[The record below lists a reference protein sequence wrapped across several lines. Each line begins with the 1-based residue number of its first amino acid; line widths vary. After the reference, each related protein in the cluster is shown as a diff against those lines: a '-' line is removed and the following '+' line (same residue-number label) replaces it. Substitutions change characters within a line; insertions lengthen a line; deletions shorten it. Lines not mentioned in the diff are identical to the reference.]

1 MRYAIAALAA
11 AGIMTLGAP
20 GQASAFVISLGGTLV
35 PNEGLTTSQPGAFTI
50 SFNDGLLP
58 SAYQGGAVVS
68 GTDNPATHI
77 QPTGDDSSYFTV
89 GSSNPGPGV
98 LTLPG
103 LANYFGLHWGTMDA
117 YNSLTFSRDGV
128 ALFTLTGDQFGTTR
142 DDYVNIF
149 ASNPGE
155 YFDKVTFTSPT
166 NAFESDNHAFSLAA
180 PVPEP
185 SSYAMMVAGLMV
197 AGAIARRRT
206 QR

>member
-11 AGIMTLGAP
+11 AGIMTMGAA
-20 GQASAFVISLGGTLV
+20 GQASAFVVSLGGTVV
-35 PNEGLTTSQPGAFTI
+35 PNEGLTTTQPGAFVI

-58 SAYQGGAVVS
+58 SAYQGGGVVS
-68 GTDNPATHI
+68 GTDNPVTHI
-77 QPTGDDSSYFTV
+77 QPTGDNSSYFTV

-117 YNSLTFSRDGV
+117 YNLLTFSRDGV
-128 ALFTLTGDQFGTTR
+128 DLLTLTGDQFANTR
-142 DDYVNIF
+142 DDYVNVF
-149 ASNPGE
+149 ASTPGE

-166 NAFESDNHAFSLAA
+166 NAFETDNHAFSLAA

-185 SSYAMMVAGLMV
+185 SSYAMMMAGLMV

-206 QR
+206 KG